1 MTYTLWSHGQ
11 LLGESALDYVRVIP
25 KLRTG
30 DLHLTERG
38 LIVFERISQTHADG
52 YYSARRLNHN
62 RAHGA
67 LDGLEEKTLHADL
80 AAEQDQYAALALELR
95 APNGSVIGTEGIH
108 VTDTEYLLN
117 IDRER
122 DEEDESLPESGAED
136 TMLSESALE
145 DLAEEFEA
153 DHPPWLSQGPE
164 RPPARF
170 QLHVTLTNEWA
181 IP

>member
-1 MTYTLWSHGQ
+1 MTYTLWSHGE

-30 DLHLTERG
+30 DLHLTEKG
-38 LIVFERISQTHADG
+38 LIVFDRIAQTHADA
-52 YYSARRLNHN
+52 YYSARRFN
-62 RAHGA
+62 RANGA
-67 LDGLEEKTLHADL
+67 DDELEKKTLHADL
-80 AAEQDQYAALALELR
+80 AAEEDQYAALALELR

-122 DEEDESLPESGAED
+122 QDEDESLEESGTED
-136 TMLSESALE
+136 DLDFDSALE

-153 DHPPWLSQGPE
+153 DHPPWASEGPE

-170 QLHVTLTNEWA
+170 QLYVTLTDEWA